1 MTSGNGQTAHS
12 ALNLAMVGGGEGAFI
27 GAVHRKA
34 AALDDQFRLVAGCF
48 SSDATR
54 SRAFGPSVGVDASRS
69 YGHWREMFAGEK
81 GRIDAVSIV
90 TPNHSHFEI
99 AAEALRA
106 GFDVILDKPMVT
118 TAAQARELAAIVR
131 ESGRILAVTYNYTG
145 YPMVKHAAALVRAGA
160 LGTIRKVFVEYHQGW
175 LATDLESTGMKQAAW
190 RTDPARA
197 GLGGAIGDIG
207 SHAENLLTTITGL
220 RIEALRAELRSF
232 VAGRK
237 LDDDATVLLRL
248 AGPGT
253 QAHGVLTASQVCIG
267 EKNNLSIRV
276 YGSAGALTWR
286 QEDPDT
292 LHVAQLDGTA
302 RTLSRGSAELDESA
316 RRATRLPP
324 GHPEGFLEAFANIYR
339 GVAQAIHAR
348 RRGAAPEGL
357 GAEFPT
363 VDHGARG
370 VAFIEAVVQSSRDG
384 GVWVTPA
391 IA

>member
-1 MTSGNGQTAHS
+1 
-12 ALNLAMVGGGEGAFI
+12 
-27 GAVHRKA
+27 
-34 AALDDQFRLVAGCF
+34 
-48 SSDATR
+48 
-54 SRAFGPSVGVDASRS
+54 
-69 YGHWREMFAGEK
+69 
-81 GRIDAVSIV
+81 
-90 TPNHSHFEI
+90 
-99 AAEALRA
+99 
-106 GFDVILDKPMVT
+106 MVT
-118 TAAQARELAAIVR
+118 SVAQARELSAIVR

-175 LATDLESTGMKQAAW
+175 LATDLEATGMKQAAW

-220 RIEALRAELRSF
+220 KVEALRAELHSF

-237 LDDDATVLLRL
+237 LDDDATVLVRL

-253 QAHGVLTASQVCIG
+253 RAHAVLTASQVCIG

-276 YGSAGALTWR
+276 HGSEGSLTWR

-292 LHVAQLDGTA
+292 LMVAQLDGSV

-316 RRATRLPP
+316 KRATRLPP

-348 RRGAAPEGL
+348 RRGAAPDGL
-357 GAEFPT
+357 AAEFPT
-363 VDHGARG
+363 VELGARG
-370 VAFIEAVVQSSRDG
+370 VAFIEAVVESSRAG
-384 GVWVTPA
+384 GTWVTPA
-391 IA
+391 MA